1 MEESEMTPEWRGA
14 LQFHGSLFSNEGQT
28 MKGPGYKLSHDVR
41 RTWKCPACGRERKL
55 PGDTTSLVCNC
66 RDEGTFMA
74 IVVERTVAP
83 RPFQVVR
90 DHDVRS
96 SEFGIDDLP
105 VLQPHPSSLP
115 PERSSPRRPR
125 PEPSTGATEAE
136 AKPETPP
143 EPETSSVKSTE
154 DNSVSSVSP
163 PNSLPDPSPSP
174 ETPASPPED
183 DWGEGIL

>member
-1 MEESEMTPEWRGA
+1 
-14 LQFHGSLFSNEGQT
+14 

-41 RTWKCPACGRERKL
+41 RTWKCPVCGSERKVA
-55 PGDTTSLVCNC
+55 GDITSLVCNC
-66 RDEGTFMA
+66 RHEGTFMK
-74 IVVERTVAP
+74 IVVERIVAP
-83 RPFQVVR
+83 RPFQVIR

-125 PEPSTGATEAE
+125 PGSSEESPDASARPEA
-136 AKPETPP
+136 APEKANQIDHSTPP
-143 EPETSSVKSTE
+143 PTCDSKPNLAPPSEPAGHQV
-154 DNSVSSVSP
+154 
-163 PNSLPDPSPSP
+163 
-174 ETPASPPED
+174 ED